1 MALIKCNECG
11 KEMSDHAKQCPH
23 CGCDNN
29 IMFCPECDKQ
39 LSRKASLCPN
49 CGFAFKT
56 NNNNGNT
63 DERGENYNMALASL
77 ICSFFGITSIVS
89 LVLGIVVLNSNK
101 GKQNSAKTMALIS
114 VIISSVF
121 MFIVF
126 LWLVVYSTY

>member
-1 MALIKCNECG
+1 MALIKCKECG
-11 KEMSDHAKQCPH
+11 KEMSDHAKMCPN

-39 LSRKASLCPN
+39 LSTKASMCPN
-49 CGFAFKT
+49 CGYAFKT
-56 NNNNGNT
+56 NNSNGNT

-89 LVLGIVVLNSNK
+89 LVLGIIVLSSNK
-101 GKQNSAKTMALIS
+101 GKQNSAKTMGLIS

-126 LWLVVYSTY
+126 LWIVVYSSY